1 MESRVQPTATEGRP
15 TQAPSEGARGLTA
28 RDHFAAAAMAGMLA
42 RPDIDDEPLEY
53 HFLCDH
59 AYKWA
64 DEMLR
69 ARESSG

>member
-1 MESRVQPTATEGRP
+1 MRRRTIPKDDATLSAASVGSHGV
-15 TQAPSEGARGLTA
+15 TL
-28 RDHFAAAAMAGMLA
+28 RDVFAAAAMAGMLA

>member
-1 MESRVQPTATEGRP
+1 MNKPNDDAE
-15 TQAPSEGARGLTA
+15 PSPASAGSHGVAL
-28 RDHFAAAAMAGMLA
+28 RDVFAAAAMAGMLA
-42 RPDIDDEPLEY
+42 RPDIDGEPLEY

>member
-1 MESRVQPTATEGRP
+1 MSDDN
-15 TQAPSEGARGLTA
+15 TQDGAEPSPASAGSHGVAL
-28 RDHFAAAAMAGMLA
+28 RDVFAAAAMAGMLA